1 MSQAETIKL
10 KYNICPI
17 SKECPSAGCRGTA
30 AGLAGGRYCPLSLR
44 GGDTIVLTHPVPAVE
59 AALQTLF
66 EVEAAWPEGLQ
77 ASEQSEEQT
86 TFKLRVNP
94 WTADG
99 HAGAAA
105 RELVC
110 AVLETMHAA
119 GWELT
124 LAADL
129 SPRPPRY
136 LLVPRGARDTPTSLS
151 SRRHRPAEHARV
163 RHAPARKHAGARGG
177 RTACS
182 AGRCSG
188 GLAAW

>member
-1 MSQAETIKL
+1 M
-10 KYNICPI
+10 
-17 SKECPSAGCRGTA
+17 
-30 AGLAGGRYCPLSLR
+30 R

-59 AALQTLF
+59 AALQTLL
-66 EVEAAWPEGLQ
+66 EAEAAWPQGLQ

-110 AVLETMHAA
+110 AVLETMHAV

-124 LAADL
+124 QETWYNVVELYCKATIGYNHIRAEVDGRRGPGEREDQLARLGFARIVI
-129 SPRPPRY
+129 PEVEAPN
-136 LLVPRGARDTPTSLS
+136 LLANLV
-151 SRRHRPAEHARV
+151 
-163 RHAPARKHAGARGG
+163 
-177 RTACS
+177 
-182 AGRCSG
+182 
-188 GLAAW
+188 